1 MAARYCTAENIH
13 AVVQFVQERPTES
26 LLLFLLVYSAGIVL
40 MLPGMLLGI
49 GAGAA
54 YGMWVGTV
62 LSWFSTIIGQTGAF
76 LLGRYLLR
84 EPVSSF
90 LAQKVPSFTE
100 IDSSLSQEGWKL
112 VLLLRLSPFIPYNVL
127 NYVLGVTS
135 VDLRTYSWVSAF
147 AALPYVWAFAY
158 LGSASNDLYDLLQGD
173 SDAAADL
180 EWTLAGMG
188 IVMVAAA
195 LMGWLCKRALI
206 GGSPGGYVRTKS
218 SEIAM
223 ESLPQT
229 MRGRV
234 KPGVAVA
241 VDASGSP
248 VSPIAVAAGRS
259 AGGPGAGRGVLV
271 TTAVEHVGDAVIHA
285 GGCVSNPRISRSQGG
300 GLS

>member
-1 MAARYCTAENIH
+1 MVE
-13 AVVQFVQERPTES
+13 FVQERPTES

-62 LSWFSTIIGQTGAF
+62 LSWCSTIIGQTGAF

-90 LAQKVPSFTE
+90 LARKVPSFTE
-100 IDSSLSQEGWKL
+100 IDSNMGQEGWKL

-135 VDLRTYSWVSAF
+135 VDLRTYSLVSAA

-158 LGSASNDLYDLLQGD
+158 LGSASNDLYDVLQGD
-173 SDAAADL
+173 SAAAADL
-180 EWTLAGMG
+180 EWTIGSMG

-195 LMGWLCKRALI
+195 LVGWMCKRALT
-206 GGSPGGYVRTKS
+206 GGSQGGAGYVRTKS

-229 MRGRV
+229 MGGRV
-234 KPGVAVA
+234 KPGGAVA

-248 VSPIAVAAGRS
+248 LSPVAATAGRS
-259 AGGPGAGRGVLV
+259 VGVPGGGRGVLV
-271 TTAVEHVGDAVIHA
+271 ETAVEHAGDAVIHA
-285 GGCVSNPRISRSQGG
+285 GGCLSNARISRSQGG
-300 GLS
+300 G